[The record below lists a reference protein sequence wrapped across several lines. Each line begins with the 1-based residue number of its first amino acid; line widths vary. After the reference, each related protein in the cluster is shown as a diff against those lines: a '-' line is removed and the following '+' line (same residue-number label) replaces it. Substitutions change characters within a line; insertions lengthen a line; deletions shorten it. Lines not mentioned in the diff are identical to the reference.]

1 MKYIK
6 AKVGNLKLKTNKLM
20 NKTILISIIVVILIV
35 LVGGYFLFYN
45 SNQGSLY
52 GTTQNNN
59 QQNGVTVSN
68 SKVLD
73 LSNQGLTSIPMSVF
87 NQTNLEELNVSHNSL
102 TGAIQSQ
109 IGQLK
114 NLKVLNASYNQM
126 TGVPAEVGQ
135 LQNLQV
141 LDLSYNQL
149 TGLPNEL
156 GNLKNLKTLNLTGN
170 SYSQQ
175 DLNGIKSKLPSTT
188 NIIVSQQPVNT
199 QKLTASVSIKNF
211 AFNPK
216 PLNIKVGTT
225 VTWTNN
231 DPMAHQIKSA
241 TFNSSPL
248 SNGQTFSFTFSTAGT
263 YNYSCAIHPSMLGKI
278 VVSQ

>member
-1 MKYIK
+1 
-6 AKVGNLKLKTNKLM
+6 M
-20 NKTILISIIVVILIV
+20 NKITLVLIIIIVIVIV
-35 LVGGYFLFYN
+35 AAGGYYFFY
-45 SNQGSLY
+45 SGNQGSPY

-59 QQNGVTVSN
+59 KQNGGAVSQD
-68 SKVLD
+68 KVLD
-73 LSNQGLTSIPMSVF
+73 LSNQGLTSIPSSVF

-114 NLKVLNASYNQM
+114 NLKILNASYNQM

-156 GNLKNLKTLNLTGN
+156 GNLKNLKTLDLTGN

-175 DLNGIKSKLPSTT
+175 DLNGIRSKLPSTV
-188 NIIVSQQPVNT
+188 NIIVSQQPVQPQN
-199 QKLTASVSIKNF
+199 LTASVSIQNF
-211 AFNPK
+211 AFNPT

-231 DPMAHQIKSA
+231 DPMPHQIKSD
-241 TFNSSPL
+241 TFNSSAL
-248 SNGQTFSFTFSTAGT
+248 TNGQSFSFTFSTAGQ
-263 YNYSCAIHPSMLGKI
+263 YSYSCAIHPSMHGQI
-278 VVSQ
+278 VVTQ